1 MTKMKIRFNSLSL
14 YVLISIVIALPGC
27 ASKATNYIPLNLPA
41 NSLET
46 IAQDIAPIIAEYTPA
61 KSTRFILHEDDLSR
75 ALATN
80 LGKLGYGVM
89 FLEPGAGGQRLENE
103 KGIQYT
109 IDWVTPKSLYIALI
123 VNNRQRYT
131 RTYTIDRG
139 TLVPDKIKII
149 GTNR

>member
-1 MTKMKIRFNSLSL
+1 MKIRFNSLSL
-14 YVLISIVIALPGC
+14 YVLISIVMALPGC
-27 ASKATNYIPLNLPA
+27 ASKATNYTPLNLPA

-89 FLEPGAGGQRLENE
+89 FLEPGAGDQRLENE
-103 KGIQYT
+103 KGIRYT

-131 RTYTIDRG
+131 KTYTIDRG